1 MPTDVINEL
10 AGITPDSPL
19 GQLRASR
26 EVAFKAAQGSFDELF
41 EPADPKGVSH
51 HERDA
56 TALRIA
62 ILEKSE
68 PVIQLHRSRLQALG
82 LTESDLTAIERFPDG
97 GALSPR
103 LAAIL
108 THTDLLTIE
117 PRNAT
122 QDDLVK
128 LQDAGLTTPDIITI
142 SELIAFSSFQIR
154 LLAALRALSEDA

>member
-1 MPTDVINEL
+1 MPTDIINGL
-10 AGITPDSPL
+10 AGISADSPV

-26 EVAFKAAQGSFDELF
+26 QVAFDAAQGSFNELF
-41 EPADPKGVSH
+41 EPADPKGVSRQ
-51 HERDA
+51 ERDA
-56 TALRIA
+56 TAYRIA
-62 ILEKSE
+62 LLEKSA

-82 LTESDLTAIERFPDG
+82 LSDAELAAIEQFPNG

-108 THTDLLTIE
+108 THTDLLTLE

-122 QDDLVK
+122 KADLEK
-128 LQDAGLTTPDIITI
+128 LQHAGLTTPDIITI

-154 LLAALRALSEDA
+154 LLAALRALSEEA

>member
-1 MPTDVINEL
+1 MPTDVINQL
-10 AGITPDSPL
+10 AGIAPDSRV

-41 EPADPKGVSH
+41 EPDDPKGVSRQ
-51 HERDA
+51 ERDA
-56 TALRIA
+56 TAYRIA

-82 LTESDLTAIERFPDG
+82 LTESELEAIEQFPDG
-97 GALSPR
+97 GAVSPR

-122 QDDLVK
+122 KADLEK
-128 LQDAGLTTPDIITI
+128 LQAAGLTTTDIITI

>member
-1 MPTDVINEL
+1 MPTDVINQL
-10 AGITPDSPL
+10 AGISPESPV

-26 EVAFKAAQGSFDELF
+26 EVAFNAAQGSFNELF
-41 EPADPKGVSH
+41 EPADPKGVSRQ
-51 HERDA
+51 ERDA

-62 ILEKSE
+62 ILEKSG
-68 PVIQLHRSRLQALG
+68 PVIELHRSRLRAHG
-82 LTESDLTAIERFPDG
+82 LTDADLATIQQFPDG
-97 GALSPR
+97 GTLSPR
-103 LAAIL
+103 LTAIL

-122 QDDLVK
+122 KDDLDK
-128 LQDAGLTTPDIITI
+128 LQEAGLTTPDIITI